1 MKEQYVISA
10 LRNVCF
16 VCEKDNNVYIGNVN
30 VKVFD
35 SKSDANKFLKTK
47 VIKSKL
53 NEYIPLIWFVTNIK
67 EIKGE

>member
-16 VCEKDNNVYIGNVN
+16 ICEQDNNIYVGNIN

-35 SKSDANKFLKTK
+35 SKTEANKFLKTK
-47 VIKSKL
+47 VLNSKL
-53 NEYIPLIWFVTNIK
+53 NEDIPLNWFVTNIK